1 MRLNINL
8 ATRKYEDVQQFFFRW
23 GVALAV
29 LAGLTILLGA
39 LSVFKYSNTV
49 KNAKETKDL
58 QQKIAVLQRELSD
71 MRAIDNSPENRE
83 VTQQKKYWNSQIARR
98 SLSWTQLLND
108 LQKIMPARAY
118 LDSVQPELT
127 SDNRLKLKLVIVGE
141 KHDDALELVKKMES
155 SARFRSV
162 KITSDNVQQQRNA
175 QKQAQGPG
183 VIYKIDIET
192 EYAPATTAPVG
203 PATRQGT

>member
-29 LAGLTILLGA
+29 LAGLTLLLAA
-39 LSVFKYSNTV
+39 LAGLKYSNAV
-49 KNAKETKDL
+49 KNAKETKQL
-58 QQKIAVLQRELSD
+58 QQKIATLQKERD
-71 MRAIDNSPENRE
+71 NMMAIDSSPENRE
-83 VTQQKKYWNSQIARR
+83 VIQEKKYWNTQIARR

-127 SDNRLKLKLVIVGE
+127 SDNRLKLKLIIVGE
-141 KHDDALELVKKMES
+141 KHDDPLELVKKMEG

-162 KITSDNVQQQRNA
+162 RIAADNI
-175 QKQAQGPG
+175 QKLTKGPA
-183 VIYKIDIET
+183 VYKIDIET
-192 EYAPATTAPVG
+192 EYSPPTVAPSG
-203 PATRQGT
+203 PSAGEGK